1 MPLWSFIIKFLA
13 RADDTISKSAI
24 AINIARN
31 SSTTRRCSRP
41 GLLRCLLVMQ
51 RFLSADRA
59 AELICEA
66 AGLSV
71 EAVLREY
78 RCSEVLS
85 APSMK

>member
-1 MPLWSFIIKFLA
+1 MKFPA

-41 GLLRCLLVMQ
+41 GLLRCLLLMQ
-51 RFLSADRA
+51 RLLSAGRA
-59 AELICEA
+59 AELICET

-78 RCSEVLS
+78 RCFEVLS